1 MRAQRINHGQRVLVE
16 RRSFKGRQWLR
27 ITVLQLPKDGDGPAH
42 GHSFSIRIG
51 RLARFIDMLKAEVND
66 A

>member
-27 ITVLQLPKDGDGPAH
+27 ITVLQLSTDGDGPAH

-51 RLARFIDMLKAEVND
+51 RLARFIDMLISEVND